1 MTNTMRYKQART
13 TRHEPVGIF
22 LDYFPSFS
30 LPLARETYLQYD
42 WGFSKRLLDVTGSQN
57 SAHA

>member
-1 MTNTMRYKQART
+1 KQART